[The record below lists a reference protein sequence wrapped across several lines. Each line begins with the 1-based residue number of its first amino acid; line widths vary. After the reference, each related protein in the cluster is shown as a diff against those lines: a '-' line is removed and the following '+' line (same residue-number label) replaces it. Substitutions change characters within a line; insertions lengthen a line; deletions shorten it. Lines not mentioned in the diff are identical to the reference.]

1 MPGLDH
7 VLVVDD
13 DPSLRLLCRV
23 NLELDGFRVTEAKTL
38 TEARSALGA
47 GDVAV
52 VLLDVHVGR
61 ENGLDLLD
69 ELAVSQPELPVV
81 LLTGESGLPPEAKG
95 RASDVLSKPF
105 EVTALASTIT
115 RLLG

>member
-23 NLELDGFRVTEAKTL
+23 NLELDGFRVTEAPTL
-38 TEARSALGA
+38 ADARATLNDD
-47 GDVAV
+47 DVAC

-69 ELAVSQPELPVV
+69 ELAAERPELPVV
-81 LLTGESGLPPEAKG
+81 LLTGESGLPPAAKG
-95 RASDVLSKPF
+95 RAKAVLSKPF
-105 EVTALASTIT
+105 EVTALATTIA
-115 RLLG
+115 RVLR